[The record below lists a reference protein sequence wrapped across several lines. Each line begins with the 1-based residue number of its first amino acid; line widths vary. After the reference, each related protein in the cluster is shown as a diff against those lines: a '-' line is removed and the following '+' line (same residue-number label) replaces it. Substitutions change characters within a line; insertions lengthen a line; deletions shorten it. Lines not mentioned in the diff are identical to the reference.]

1 MNKIQRKM
9 EETSEYLKI
18 NNEEIESTVI
28 QQFGSGNMN
37 EILKLGGHTIHKSNI
52 SLQWANK

>member
-18 NNEEIESTVI
+18 NEYRKKNRIDDNTAIWIWKYE
-28 QQFGSGNMN
+28 
-37 EILKLGGHTIHKSNI
+37 
-52 SLQWANK
+52 